1 VAYAAAR
8 TNTTGWSAGASPR
21 PCEATQSIAKRS
33 GAEPHYGRRMSS
45 TQPSRG
51 TSYRVINY
59 ETRRLTVR
67 PRSYTDPQPPKRSR
81 AGPRRRADRRG
92 GGGLRRPRGAS
103 STCIRMTRRARVYR
117 PGTSSALGQR
127 CCPRHGGRP
136 AAHDQGSPRPGQD
149 PASRTSK
156 RAAQSRLRRWKLL
169 MPLACPN
176 VRLSTGNKD
185 WPGPST
191 PRDTRTNRGVWSDE
205 LPGPSC
211 AIPHGAM
218 ACGTSEVR
226 LSRGP
231 EAGSPAPAIPSWS
244 EPISSVRA
252 GGRRFNR

>member
-1 VAYAAAR
+1 MRGHPVDRR
-8 TNTTGWSAGASPR
+8 TIGGGTPL
-21 PCEATQSIAKRS
+21 C
-33 GAEPHYGRRMSS
+33 
-45 TQPSRG
+45 PSN
-51 TSYRVINY
+51 VINPT
-59 ETRRLTVR
+59 EPRTSWPGHRLRDRGVTVR
-67 PRSYTDPQPPKRSR
+67 PPLVHRPAATE
-81 AGPRRRADRRG
+81 AVEGRRDGRADRRG
-92 GGGLRRPRGAS
+92 GGGLPRPRGAS
-103 STCIRMTRRARVYR
+103 SMCIPMTRRARVHR

-127 CCPRHGGRP
+127 CCPRHGGLP